1 MNNKILSIKM
11 ENENSIE
18 FWEKKS
24 CGTEFT
30 REDKYSKQYYE
41 DIENYRYSIEPEI
54 FSFAQFP
61 RFYGKTVLEVGYG
74 AGTDFLQWVR
84 SGAKVY
90 GVDITREGY
99 ENLVNRLKVYNLE
112 AEDVKICDC
121 QSLPYNDNFFDLVY
135 SWGVIHCVKDTKKA
149 LAEIVRVCKKGGKC
163 KIMVY
168 NRHSLN
174 TFYLWIKKALLKGR
188 FWKSFSWCLYNY
200 MESIGTKGY
209 TRKEIILMLS
219 ELGVG
224 NIKIE
229 TNLSYYDKL
238 EKHNKFLQ
246 IVAKLL
252 STVLNSEKV
261 GWFLTIDF
269 DKK

>member
-1 MNNKILSIKM
+1 M
-11 ENENSIE
+11 ENENRIE

-30 REDKYSKQYYE
+30 KENKYSKQYYE
-41 DIENYRYSIEPEI
+41 DIENHRYSAEPEI

-61 RFYGKTVLEVGYG
+61 RFYGKKILEVGYG

-84 SGAKVY
+84 SGAKAY

-99 ENLVNRLKVYNLE
+99 ENLVNRLKVYNLK
-112 AEDVKICDC
+112 AEDVKISDC
-121 QSLPYNDNFFDLVY
+121 QNLPYNDNFFDLVY
-135 SWGVIHCVKDTKKA
+135 SWGVIHCVKDTEKA

-168 NRHSLN
+168 NKYSLN
-174 TFYLWIKKALLKGR
+174 TFYLWIKKALLKGK
-188 FWKSFSWCLYNY
+188 FWKSFSWCIYYY
-200 MESIGTKGY
+200 MESIGTKVY

-219 ELGVG
+219 KLGVE

-229 TNLSYYDKL
+229 TNLTYYDKL
-238 EKHNKFLQ
+238 KNHSKFLQ
-246 IVAKLL
+246 IAAKLL
-252 STVLNSEKV
+252 SIILNSEKV